1 MAANSKGPRADA
13 VGSGDGKRDVTGT
26 VVTPALPEDLTVDAT
41 VDWVSGDKARAE
53 IALKAE
59 KKRDNPRSSLVHTLE
74 RIVND
79 ETGAGVASGEA

>member
-13 VGSGDGKRDVTGT
+13 VGSGDGKRDENDT
-26 VVTPALPEDLTVDAT
+26 VVTPALPKDLTVEAT
-41 VDWVSGDKARAE
+41 ADWVSGDKARAE

-59 KKRDNPRSSLVHTLE
+59 KKRDNPRSSLVTSLE
-74 RIVND
+74 RVVND